1 MRGFGSDNHSGVHP
15 RILKAIE
22 DANVGHAPSYGTDLI
37 TIRASEIVKDHLGPN
52 AETFFVFNGTAANVL
67 CLSNC
72 LKPYQSVLA
81 SSHSHLFNDECGALE
96 RAVGARTIPV
106 EVGPDAKLTVHALKR
121 HLVRRGDQHHSQVR
135 AISITQPTELGTL
148 YSIDEIQAISHFA
161 KENNLLLHMDGA
173 RLVNAAASLNTT
185 LRALTTDCGVDV
197 LSLGGTKNGL
207 LFGEA
212 VVFLRPGLSQDFKYQ
227 RKQLMQL
234 PSKTRFIAAQF
245 VEFLGTDLWLE
256 NAHHANAMAL
266 KLYEELKNASSAV
279 EIQHRPQSNAVFARF
294 PRSWVSKLRET
305 AFFYV
310 WDEHTFVCRLMTTWD
325 TQLEDIE
332 RFIARVRELDSLGTQ
347 ERPGGSFTHR

>member
-15 RILKAIE
+15 RILKAIA
-22 DANVGHAPSYGTDLI
+22 DANLGHAPSYGTDPISL
-37 TIRASEIVKDHLGPN
+37 RASEIIKDHFGPT

-67 CLSNC
+67 SLSNC
-72 LKPYQSVLA
+72 LRPYQSVLA
-81 SSHSHLFNDECGALE
+81 SHQSHLINDECGALE
-96 RAVGARTIPV
+96 RAVGARTIAV
-106 EVGPDAKLTVHALKR
+106 QTGPDAKLTVEALKP
-121 HLVRRGDQHHSQVR
+121 HIIRRGDQHYSQVR

-148 YSIDEIQAISHFA
+148 YSPEEVRAISQFA

-173 RLVNAAASLNTT
+173 RLVNAAASLGTS

-212 VVFLRPGLSQDFKYQ
+212 VVFLRPGLSEDFKYQ

-256 NAHHANAMAL
+256 NARHANAMAL
-266 KLYEELKNASSAV
+266 MLYEKLRKASPSV
-279 EIQHRPQSNAVFARF
+279 EIAHQPQVNSVFAKF
-294 PRSWVSKLRET
+294 PRQWVSKLRET

-310 WDEHTFVCRLMTTWD
+310 WDELTFLCRLMTTWD
-325 TQLEDIE
+325 TQPEDIE
-332 RFIARVRELDSLGTQ
+332 RFAARVRELDSLNTQ
-347 ERPGGSFTHR
+347 TSQY